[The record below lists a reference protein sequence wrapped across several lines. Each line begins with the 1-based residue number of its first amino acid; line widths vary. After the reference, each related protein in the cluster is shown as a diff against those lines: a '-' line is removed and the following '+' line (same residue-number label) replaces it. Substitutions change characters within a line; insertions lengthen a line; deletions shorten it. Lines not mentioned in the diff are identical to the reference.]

1 MEKFRISAKL
11 VSITIGGNN
20 FASDEKSGC
29 RFKMVA
35 TLDEVN
41 MEQPEGVGKAIGHTM
56 AGEIDLTVSSQ
67 TVRFDLCACTPEF
80 EFEKERLVVKCEA
93 KKAFSD
99 SEILFLK
106 NNQGHEL
113 LADFNPSQRV
123 MEFDGES
130 RDEDSDD
137 EDGSSSRK
145 GEGDAEEFDGKP
157 RKVTA

>member
-35 TLDEVN
+35 TLDEVD
-41 MEQPEGVGKAIGHTM
+41 MDQPEGVGKAIGHTM
-56 AGEIDLTVSSQ
+56 AGEIDLTMDK
-67 TVRFDLCACTPEF
+67 TTMRLDLCACTPEF

-99 SEILFLK
+99 QEILFLK

-113 LADFNPSQRV
+113 IADFNPSQRV
-123 MEFDGES
+123 MEFDG
-130 RDEDSDD
+130 DEDEEDD
-137 EDGSSSRK
+137 GEPRK
-145 GEGDAEEFDGKP
+145 GDGDAEEFDGRKP
-157 RKVTA
+157 RSIKSA